1 MSFDRKQAILDAATA
16 SFAHFGYKATTMD
29 HVAKAA
35 KVGKGTIYTFFK
47 NKDEL
52 FFEITKGIIHD
63 MKIVATDAIDAELSF
78 LENTHRVLY
87 ALLEMRKTSQIT
99 MKLIHEAKEMGTP
112 TVIEMINRI
121 DHTVQSIVKEKLQ
134 LAIDKKKIKPCD
146 LEVVSF
152 LVVKVYNALLFDW
165 EENHPALTSEQV
177 ASIFETY
184 IVNGLATTK

>member
-1 MSFDRKQAILDAATA
+1 MSFNRRQAILDAATT

-63 MKIVATDAIDAELSF
+63 MKVMATDAIDADLPF

-87 ALLEMRKTSQIT
+87 ALLEMRKTSHLT

-121 DHTVQSIVKEKLQ
+121 DHTVQSIIKEKLQ
-134 LAIDKKKIKPCD
+134 LAIDKGKLKPCD
-146 LEVVSF
+146 IEIVSF
-152 LVVKVYNALLFDW
+152 LLVKLYSALLFDW
-165 EENHPALTSEQV
+165 EENHEALTSEQV
-177 ASIFETY
+177 ALIFKKY
-184 IVNGLATTK
+184 VMSGLAV